1 MKVVLTTLT
10 LFVFLAIALMG
21 AGPITDESLYDQ
33 VRIKIAN
40 DRTIGGGNIQVKVTN
55 GVVELTGQ
63 VKQEKQKQQA
73 ERIARRVKG
82 VKSVENKL
90 RVAPV

>member
-1 MKVVLTTLT
+1 MS
-10 LFVFLAIALMG
+10 FLQPRLAG
-21 AGPITDESLYDQ
+21 ADPVTDEALYDQ

-40 DRTIGGGNIQVKVTN
+40 DRTIGGGNIQVEVTN
-55 GVVELTGQ
+55 GVVVLTGT
-63 VKQEKQKQQA
+63 VKQDKQKLQA
-73 ERIARRVKG
+73 EKVAKKVKG